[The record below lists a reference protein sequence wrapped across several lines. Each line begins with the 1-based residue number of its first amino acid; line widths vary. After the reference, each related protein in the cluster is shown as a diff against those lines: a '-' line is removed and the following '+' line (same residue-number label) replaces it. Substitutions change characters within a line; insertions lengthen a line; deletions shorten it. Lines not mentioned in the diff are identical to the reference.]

1 MSVFRAEYKN
11 VPSSNW
17 IGIETASSEARATA
31 VALNK
36 KNSGA
41 FAVRVVDTKT
51 GNVVF
56 SS

>member
-1 MSVFRAEYKN
+1 VFRAEYKD

-17 IGIETASSEARATA
+17 IGIETASSEPRATA